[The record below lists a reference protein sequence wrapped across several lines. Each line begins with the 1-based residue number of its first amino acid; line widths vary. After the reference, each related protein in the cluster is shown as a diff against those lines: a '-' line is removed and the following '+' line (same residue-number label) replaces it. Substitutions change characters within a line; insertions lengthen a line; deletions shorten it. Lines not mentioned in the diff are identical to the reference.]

1 MVRVSIF
8 DLPCASLAVHDP
20 VSARARA
27 RVRSESVSHA
37 RAHLQAAIREL
48 HVPGIF
54 KRDLL
59 QDCEMPPPSTP
70 PVFGLRHLGSSAA
83 ADSAD
88 PGGGG
93 SGGADLGIATAPYA
107 PSAGDL
113 PNTLHRDRFPAL
125 SVEPAGTR
133 QGLHVTAFEMSRW
146 LLLLAGRKRVR
157 IFHRDDTP
165 LLYPRYELSLDPTF
179 QVDPEMNEVEP
190 QGLLKVASSATN
202 LKQRAGASSGAVSF
216 EDLASLDDAEAQ
228 AASEAADALGAK
240 PAAATHAAGGDSLSP
255 AAMPKIAR
263 ESSGLRPRNW
273 RYPTLCAARGWETEL
288 RAGELLY
295 VPAGCA
301 YAVHNLE
308 DAVSLSANFVDEPA
322 VERVAARLRA
332 DSILDPRL
340 TNMADALEHAAAAA
354 AAGTDAPIG
363 TEGGESLFVRWR
375 AGDASGHAE
384 AASSRKRRRTET
396 SDFSKAQPMK

>member
-1 MVRVSIF
+1 MLTVVQNIPRGRVAAYSQVAALAGAPRNARQVGRI
-8 DLPCASLAVHDP
+8 LGEGLCYGGAPWHRVLGASGKGAQAGRRLLSVAEGSDNLAD
-20 VSARARA
+20 AG
-27 RVRSESVSHA
+27 
-37 RAHLQAAIREL
+37 AA
-48 HVPGIF
+48 
-54 KRDLL
+54 DS
-59 QDCEMPPPSTP
+59 PPSTP

-146 LLLLAGRKRVR
+146 LLLLVGRKRVR

-202 LKQRAGASSGAVSF
+202 LKQRAGASSSAVSLRF
-216 EDLASLDDAEAQ
+216 CASIGGCEVGF
-228 AASEAADALGAK
+228 ALW
-240 PAAATHAAGGDSLSP
+240 PALWLVHRPCRGQGVSCAPRCAPAFRPLPCGEHARQPRRRLCLSDRLP
-255 AAMPKIAR
+255 VA
-263 ESSGLRPRNW
+263 
-273 RYPTLCAARGWETEL
+273 LCAA
-288 RAGELLY
+288 
-295 VPAGCA
+295 
-301 YAVHNLE
+301 
-308 DAVSLSANFVDEPA
+308 
-322 VERVAARLRA
+322 
-332 DSILDPRL
+332 PRL
-340 TNMADALEHAAAAA
+340 ARCIGPV
-354 AAGTDAPIG
+354 AGR
-363 TEGGESLFVRWR
+363 E
-375 AGDASGHAE
+375 
-384 AASSRKRRRTET
+384 
-396 SDFSKAQPMK
+396 

>member
-1 MVRVSIF
+1 
-8 DLPCASLAVHDP
+8 
-20 VSARARA
+20 
-27 RVRSESVSHA
+27 
-37 RAHLQAAIREL
+37 
-48 HVPGIF
+48 
-54 KRDLL
+54 
-59 QDCEMPPPSTP
+59 MPPPSTP
-70 PVFGLRHLGSSAA
+70 PIFGLRHLGSSA
-83 ADSAD
+83 DSAD

-93 SGGADLGIATAPYA
+93 GGGGGADSGIAAAPYA

-146 LLLLAGRKRVR
+146 LLLLVGRKRVR

-202 LKQRAGASSGAVSF
+202 LKQRAGASSSAVSL
-216 EDLASLDDAEAQ
+216 EELASLDDAEAED
-228 AASEAADALGAK
+228 ATEAADAMGAK
-240 PAAATHAAGGDSLSP
+240 PAAATDATAKHSLSP
-255 AAMPKIAR
+255 AAMPNLAR
-263 ESSGLRPRNW
+263 ESSGRRPRNW

-322 VERVAARLRA
+322 AERVAARLRA

-340 TNMADALEHAAAAA
+340 ANMADALEHAATTAAVGTGA
-354 AAGTDAPIG
+354 PTATGGAG
-363 TEGGESLFVRWR
+363 SLFVRWR
-375 AGDASGHAE
+375 ASDAAGHAE
-384 AASSRKRRRTET
+384 TDSSRKRRRTSTDT
-396 SDFSKAQPMK
+396 SN